1 MNDHKSLTHCKSVR
15 YIKLATRTQKR
26 KWAIIT
32 FLSYKD
38 WIHMRS
44 YCGVSSVNCYCINHM
59 SYRVSICIV
68 SIVKWSYCIAK
79 SVRTTLKVIAPAG
92 FWLRGQ
98 TRGGIMMLCLTWL
111 PFNQKE
117 LTSVSIMPQMSTII
131 VRLEYDF
138 SSCIKM
144 DFKIKDKSGRL
155 VACGKQVYYHNC
167 MFE

>member
-1 MNDHKSLTHCKSVR
+1 
-15 YIKLATRTQKR
+15 
-26 KWAIIT
+26 
-32 FLSYKD
+32 
-38 WIHMRS
+38 
-44 YCGVSSVNCYCINHM
+44 
-59 SYRVSICIV
+59 
-68 SIVKWSYCIAK
+68 
-79 SVRTTLKVIAPAG
+79 
-92 FWLRGQ
+92 
-98 TRGGIMMLCLTWL
+98 MMLCLTWL

-138 SSCIKM
+138 SPCIKM